1 MIASY
6 SLLQSKV
13 TDLPIN
19 LKQQFRNAV
28 YSLSLPLHLNR
39 MRCLSSRFAGLDVS
53 DATTCRSLAND
64 EVGKS
69 TVACGT
75 VSDRAFCAD
84 ERCAPV
90 SSEYRHRSSVIAQ

>member
-19 LKQQFRNAV
+19 LKQQFRNECTPYHYRCTSTGCAISRPV
-28 YSLSLPLHLNR
+28 LQNLMFQTQPLGGHWQT
-39 MRCLSSRFAGLDVS
+39 MG
-53 DATTCRSLAND
+53 
-64 EVGKS
+64 VGKS
-69 TVACGT
+69 TVACGA

-84 ERCAPV
+84 ERCAQV
-90 SSEYRHRSSVIAQ
+90 SPECRHRSSVIAQ